1 VCVSRRWKPQF
12 RAVNDFCHEVV
23 LAARARIEEHGD
35 SASVPGSDE
44 DQHSFVIVMDRL
56 ADIRSA
62 VRPPDCV
69 LQRAMDQ
76 VGECS
81 TSIRPSLEQMLMWS
95 KGSETLQ
102 AIANG
107 MDALLER
114 RLEDAE
120 RELADMDAQ
129 NSFASTSV
137 REAAQS
143 ILGAGQCCGIFSTL
157 LSLTLLLSARESS
170 QQMDSPIRHTIN
182 TMWVAPIEVNCIITN
197 KPSFFLLQG

>member
-1 VCVSRRWKPQF
+1 
-12 RAVNDFCHEVV
+12 
-23 LAARARIEEHGD
+23 
-35 SASVPGSDE
+35 
-44 DQHSFVIVMDRL
+44 
-56 ADIRSA
+56 
-62 VRPPDCV
+62 
-69 LQRAMDQ
+69 
-76 VGECS
+76 
-81 TSIRPSLEQMLMWS
+81 MLMWS

-143 ILGAGQCCGIFSTL
+143 ILGAGQCCGIFST
-157 LSLTLLLSARESS
+157 
-170 QQMDSPIRHTIN
+170 
-182 TMWVAPIEVNCIITN
+182 
-197 KPSFFLLQG
+197 FFR

>member
-1 VCVSRRWKPQF
+1 
-12 RAVNDFCHEVV
+12 
-23 LAARARIEEHGD
+23 
-35 SASVPGSDE
+35 
-44 DQHSFVIVMDRL
+44 MDRL

-62 VRPPDCV
+62 VRSPDCV

-143 ILGAGQCCGIFSTL
+143 ILGAGRCCGIFSTL

-197 KPSFFLLQG
+197 KPSFSYYKDKNCSRKWSRRRSVSAASGIEYAAVSRIQLPPLFFCFLIVCVPGNAIR